1 MRQQLIAKKAEL
13 LKIQQQKLEM
23 ELRELEEAT
32 QRTSQQKGH
41 KVKTVPNLEGI
52 QTKSPEEVIFFFQ
65 CYICVKYMN
74 LMMCYR

>member
-32 QRTSQQKGH
+32 QRTSQQKGLH
-41 KVKTVPNLEGI
+41 MVKTVPNLEGI
-52 QTKSPEEVIFFFQ
+52 
-65 CYICVKYMN
+65 
-74 LMMCYR
+74 

>member
-41 KVKTVPNLEGI
+41 KVKTEFKQKVL
-52 QTKSPEEVIFFFQ
+52 K
-65 CYICVKYMN
+65 K
-74 LMMCYR
+74 

>member
-32 QRTSQQKGH
+32 QRTSQQKGLH
-41 KVKTVPNLEGI
+41 KVKTVSNLEGI
-52 QTKSPEEVIFFFQ
+52 YTKSPEVVIFFLG
-65 CYICVKYMN
+65 YVCVKYMN

>member
-32 QRTSQQKGH
+32 QHQPLN
-41 KVKTVPNLEGI
+41 KVKLFLGI
-52 QTKSPEEVIFFFQ
+52 NFS
-65 CYICVKYMN
+65 YI
-74 LMMCYR
+74 